1 MPSRLTLARF
11 AVSPC
16 SNPELGLDDV
26 LPAYAALGYCKFE
39 VFTQWAKSAFDF
51 ESDPGP
57 YLAKG
62 RQHGLTFISM
72 HLPPVG
78 DDRGETLDRAVRA
91 ARFAKAIGAE
101 IVLFKATSRRNYIEA
116 APRFLEAID
125 GLGIT
130 PVLQNHVGAP
140 ISSLAD
146 FREVI
151 EGIGDSRMRTLLE
164 VGMFHS
170 IGVGWRQGY
179 DLLGDSIALVHI
191 KDQVG
196 ETRVPFGEGE
206 VDLPGLFRHLETVGY
221 GGDIV
226 VEMEVCR
233 DQTAKTLELLGKA
246 REHIRRVLEEMH
258 R

>member
-1 MPSRLTLARF
+1 MPSRLTLANF

-16 SNPELGLDDV
+16 SNPELGLDDA
-26 LPAYAALGYCKFE
+26 LAAYAGLGYRKFE

-51 ESDPGP
+51 AGDPAT

-62 RQHGLTFISM
+62 EEHGLEFVSM

-78 DDRGETLDRAVRA
+78 DDQAGTLDRALCA
-91 ARFAKAIGAE
+91 ARFAASIGAR

-116 APRFLEAID
+116 GPRFLDAVE

-130 PVLQNHVGAP
+130 PVLQNHVGAA
-140 ISSLAD
+140 ISTLDD

-151 EGIGDSRMRTLLE
+151 EGINDARMRTLLE

-170 IGVGWRQGY
+170 IGVGWRQGF

-206 VDLPGLFRHLETVGY
+206 VDLAGLFRHLESVGY

-226 VEMEVCR
+226 VEMEVVR
-233 DQTAKTLELLGKA
+233 DQTARTLELLGRA
-246 REHIRRVLEEMH
+246 REHIRSVLEDIH